1 MSSSIK
7 EAMANYPRPPPK
19 PPEKPKR
26 DLQSRKVIFFTLD
39 TLFNRNHA
47 IECAL
52 ERCRQ
57 INPDLASKTL
67 EELKRGYRDAMAEA
81 YRRLIHTRL
90 HGSGSAG
97 LPPNSTLQV
106 LNDKVG
112 MMFQQLNLNPP
123 SASERKRI
131 GGEFGAAFSRNR
143 FETHG
148 ASHALLQLRHL
159 EYTIVVVDDA
169 LDWDVVKD
177 LNFWLYI
184 DTKIISAELVVRK
197 PDPRV
202 FQKALNAYSVSPKN
216 AVIVGCSIEEDIAG
230 ILNAGAEAILYMPGY
245 HHTTMDF
252 GGTRVV
258 VARTMDELLSEMKGR
273 PENSHLVPV
282 QQQQQQVP
290 PVPYPIHPQMVY
302 APQNQGHSNNQNY
315 QPSSQS
321 QHPPSDPK
329 PDEDGR
335 AVQSRKRP
343 RPSSSLFQP
352 GPSDETPRNHRLPD
366 RDHSTRYYEGNVS
379 PTPPLSPNTST
390 RTCGPRTP
398 TPAREL
404 ERPNGDDS
412 DRSYATNSPLAHK
425 PRSPSPP
432 RTLPPMRMYPPTEDC
447 VISRPANVEDRYRP
461 RSPNEGYGHGTSRDR
476 YSTHGGYPPP
486 PGPPRSP
493 YRPPIPAHVRNHDRG
508 RSQQDYDRYETSENG
523 YPTQSGYPPPP
534 ISPYQS
540 PTPNRGQYRDQGRS
554 QQDYDRNETSANR
567 DPTQGGYP
575 PETPIPYRTSSLRN
589 AEHHEQQRSRSPQRH
604 YEVSSRVNP
613 ARDQYQVESAS
624 SYQAPDEPRHRTQ
637 SHQIAPSRGLSGG
650 RWRDRSPRRIATMS
664 EASSHGPWEAGNAEP
679 LRERWEPPDQRRPPR
694 QEERRVQPNPREA
707 IVSTSPELTVAS
719 PDSPVD
725 RLSDGSSSMTLPE
738 DQDIRHPQAGER
750 HEARPSNQERL
761 CSVDEGTSSHC
772 ERCDEGS
779 RTDNMS
785 STDRSTSQ
793 SSSSQSARPNDTV
806 AGPSGQRRRTS
817 QELREIAQSM
827 LDLSRGRPRVSVD
840 EVLERGED
848 KDRQ

>member
-1 MSSSIK
+1 MSSSSK
-7 EAMANYPRPPPK
+7 EAMANYPWPPPK
-19 PPEKPKR
+19 PPEKSKR

-57 INPDLASKTL
+57 VNPDLASKTL
-67 EELKRGYRDAMAEA
+67 EELKQGYRDAMAEA

-90 HGSGSAG
+90 HGSGAAG
-97 LPPNSTLQV
+97 LPPNSTPQV

-131 GGEFGAAFSRNR
+131 GGEFSAAFNRSR

-169 LDWDVVKD
+169 LDWDVVNN

-184 DTKIISAELVVRK
+184 DDKIISAELVVRK

-202 FQKALNAYSVSPKN
+202 FQKALNSYGVSPKN

-230 ILNAGAEAILYMPGY
+230 ILNAGAEPILYMPGY

-252 GGTRVV
+252 RGTRVV
-258 VARTMDELLSEMKGR
+258 VVRTMDELLSEMKRR
-273 PENSHLVPV
+273 PENSHLVPL
-282 QQQQQQVP
+282 QQQQQVP

-302 APQNQGHSNNQNY
+302 APQNQGRSNDQNDG
-315 QPSSQS
+315 PSSQS
-321 QHPPSDPK
+321 HHPPSDPK
-329 PDEDGR
+329 PDEGEH
-335 AVQSRKRP
+335 AGQSRKRP
-343 RPSSSLFQP
+343 RPSSTLSRP
-352 GPSDETPRNHRLPD
+352 VTVNETPGNYRLPH
-366 RDHSTRYYEGNVS
+366 RDHSTRNYEGNVR
-379 PTPPLSPNTST
+379 PTTPLSPRTTT
-390 RTCGPRTP
+390 RTYLPRAP
-398 TPAREL
+398 TPARLL
-404 ERPNGDDS
+404 ERPNGDGS
-412 DRSYATNSPLAHK
+412 DRSYPTNSPPASRS
-425 PRSPSPP
+425 RSPSPP

-447 VISRPANVEDRYRP
+447 VISRPANVENMYQS

-476 YSTHGGYPPP
+476 YTTQNGYPPL

-508 RSQQDYDRYETSENG
+508 RFQQDHDRYETSENG

-554 QQDYDRNETSANR
+554 QQDYDRNETSANS

-589 AEHHEQQRSRSPQRH
+589 AGHHDQQRSRSPQRH
-604 YEVSSRVNP
+604 YEVSDRVSP
-613 ARDQYQVESAS
+613 ARDEYQVETAS

-664 EASSHGPWEAGNAEP
+664 EASSHRPWETGNAEP

-694 QEERRVQPNPREA
+694 QEERRVQPNPREP
-707 IVSTSPELTVAS
+707 IGSTSPELTVAS

-738 DQDIRHPQAGER
+738 DRDILHPQAEER
-750 HEARPSNQERL
+750 HEARPSNQGRL
-761 CSVDEGTSSHC
+761 CSVDEGTSNHC
-772 ERCDEGS
+772 ERCDEVS
-779 RTDNMS
+779 KTENMS
-785 STDRSTSQ
+785 STNRGTSQ
-793 SSSSQSARPNDTV
+793 SSSLQSARPNDTV

-827 LDLSRGRPRVSVD
+827 LDLSRGRPGVSVD
-840 EVLERGED
+840 EVPESGAD
-848 KDRQ
+848 QGQQ